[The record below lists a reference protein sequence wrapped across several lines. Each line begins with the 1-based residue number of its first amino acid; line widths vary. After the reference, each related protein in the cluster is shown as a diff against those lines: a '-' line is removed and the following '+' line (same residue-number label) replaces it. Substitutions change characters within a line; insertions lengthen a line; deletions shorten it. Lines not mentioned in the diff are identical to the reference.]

1 MTDAARS
8 YRRYLKGIRLIVQ
21 LRPVSLAYAA
31 AHAWTRMASPRRAE
45 RALVKAQMLSCATAL
60 SIDSDQGW
68 RDYLWHAAANTLNTY
83 LYSAMNR
90 DWLGRVIEVRG
101 LTHLRAAYERGA
113 GVLVL
118 SGHQHELMLL
128 SVALGL
134 LELPTHAILMN
145 PKLTVPDFL
154 EAYAERAVRDSSTH
168 YNGGD
173 YFFVDYSGAFV
184 RPVYRALQAGRV
196 VLSAN
201 DFPAS
206 LAPKRRQIVPFLGR
220 TISCP
225 TGSVEIAIQSGAAVV
240 PGFIRREAGRLLAE
254 FYPELHGD
262 TQSIM
267 CAYGKLLEAT
277 VRADPGG
284 WEGWKWSDV
293 FDVPLGDEQ

>member
-8 YRRYLKGIRLIVQ
+8 YRRYLRGMHLIAQ
-21 LRPVSLAYAA
+21 LRPVPLAYTA
-31 AHAWTRMASPRRAE
+31 AHVWTRIASPRRAE
-45 RALVKAQMLSCATAL
+45 HALVRAQMRSCATEL
-60 SIDSDQGW
+60 SVGCEQGW

-90 DWLGRVIEVRG
+90 DWLESVIEVRG
-101 LTHLRAAYERGA
+101 LTHLRAAHERGA

-128 SVALGL
+128 SVVLGL
-134 LELPTHAILMN
+134 LDLPTHAILMD

-154 EAYAERAVRDSSTH
+154 EAYAQRAVRDSSAH

-173 YFFVDYSGAFV
+173 YFFVDYNGAFV

-206 LAPKRRQIVPFLGR
+206 LAPRRRQIVPFLGR

-225 TGSVEIAIQSGAAVV
+225 TGSVEIALQSGAAIV
-240 PGFIRREAGRLLAE
+240 PGFMRREQGRMVLE
-254 FYPELHGD
+254 FYPELQGD
-262 TQSIM
+262 TPSIM
-267 CAYGKLLEAT
+267 LAYAKLLEAT

-284 WEGWKWSDV
+284 WEGWKWGDV
-293 FDVPLGDEQ
+293 FDVPARDKQ